1 MYVGDAI
8 AFGRREVEKQL
19 RVLTSY
25 DNLGGAHVPQTWREA
40 VSQNGCQSDR
50 GAGSLCS
57 ISCECFSGLC
67 KGGHGDVGAF
77 LGHC

>member
-19 RVLTSY
+19 RVLTSN

-40 VSQNGCQSDR
+40 
-50 GAGSLCS
+50 
-57 ISCECFSGLC
+57 
-67 KGGHGDVGAF
+67 
-77 LGHC
+77 